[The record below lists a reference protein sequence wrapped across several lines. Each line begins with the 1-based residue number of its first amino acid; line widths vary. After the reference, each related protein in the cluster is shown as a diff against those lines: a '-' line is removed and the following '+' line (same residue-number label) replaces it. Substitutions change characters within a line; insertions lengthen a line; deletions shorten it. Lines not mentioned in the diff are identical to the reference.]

1 MIINIWKHT
10 NVFRTTLREKVRW
23 GRHYEHNDVEMCFHM
38 RTGSTRCDK
47 KSYVAWGSS
56 DLFYFKCSL
65 INVSQRVGK
74 NMRTGP
80 PGSSWPSSCFLTLL
94 SWPPTARGS
103 LSPPSELL
111 SPADPGVTITS
122 SERSP
127 GSPHLR
133 ASLWP
138 LITARPF
145 LAPLSPQLGVTL
157 EFGK

>member
-1 MIINIWKHT
+1 MNTAMEKC
-10 NVFRTTLREKVRW
+10 VFTCRQGLQDGT
-23 GRHYEHNDVEMCFHM
+23 
-38 RTGSTRCDK
+38 K

-65 INVSQRVGK
+65 INVSQHVGK
-74 NMRTGP
+74 NMPTGP
-80 PGSSWPSSCFLTLL
+80 PGSPWPSSCFLTLP
-94 SWPPTARGS
+94 SWPPTAWGS

-111 SPADPGVTITS
+111 SPEDPGVTITS

-127 GSPHLR
+127 RSPHLC

-138 LITARPF
+138 LITARSF
-145 LAPLSPQLGVTL
+145 LAPLSPQLGVRL